1 MICRVKIRPQN
12 SITANPLFMRFYKNF
27 TFGLYMTHFIP
38 QLIFILPW
46 VDLTFSTAFPVENVE
61 NSLFLTGKL
70 FPATENG

>member
-1 MICRVKIRPQN
+1 
-12 SITANPLFMRFYKNF
+12 MRFYKNF